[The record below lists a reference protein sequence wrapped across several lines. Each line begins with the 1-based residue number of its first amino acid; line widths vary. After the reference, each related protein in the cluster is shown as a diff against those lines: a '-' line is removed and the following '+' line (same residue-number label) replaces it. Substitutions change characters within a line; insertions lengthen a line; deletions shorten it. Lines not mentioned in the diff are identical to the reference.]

1 MIPRAVQQIFDTL
14 ESQSAEYSVKT
25 TFLEL
30 YNEEI
35 TDLLATDVD
44 MIKVC
49 TTLVSTQKSRVGQA
63 IVLQTFVLGMRLIQ
77 CTFCKSSI

>member
-1 MIPRAVQQIFDTL
+1 LPEGAGVIPRAVQQIFDTL

-35 TDLLATDVD
+35 TDLLASDGD
-44 MIKVC
+44 LMKVWHWAV
-49 TTLVSTQKSRVGQA
+49 T
-63 IVLQTFVLGMRLIQ
+63 
-77 CTFCKSSI
+77 